1 MGVYITDKNFQA
13 THVTTFI
20 IYLSIFFYISCM
32 LHMHKYNPTEKKAVL
47 HSSAI
52 LNATAGIIPV
62 MLMVE
67 YVVEFDKVY
76 YKIIGVS

>member
-1 MGVYITDKNFQA
+1 M
-13 THVTTFI
+13 HVT
-20 IYLSIFFYISCM
+20 
-32 LHMHKYNPTEKKAVL
+32 HAQVQPDGKKAVL

-52 LNATAGIIPV
+52 LNATAGVIPV

-67 YVVEFDKVY
+67 YVVEFNKVY